1 MLHGV
6 RKLDLLISCSLG
18 SCRAVCKVAH
28 VQLSLRLSAFSLC
41 CVLCA
46 LLSLPMPAGSALL
59 LLSVPHG
66 VNGGCLMVNAW
77 MRAAHILHNLT
88 RCAVALSCR
97 SSCSASDDAL
107 HQLLCAHLPGAC
119 VWCSSCSAVFAHS
132 LLLNEAAFACSLMAF
147 SLVLLHPL

>member
-46 LLSLPMPAGSALL
+46 PVSAHARRLSLAAS
-59 LLSVPHG
+59 LSTAWGERRARWSTHADARSSRLAHPHT
-66 VNGGCLMVNAW
+66 V
-77 MRAAHILHNLT
+77 R
-88 RCAVALSCR
+88 VALSCR
-97 SSCSASDDAL
+97 SSCRASDDAL
-107 HQLLCAHLPGAC
+107 HQILCAHLPGAC
-119 VWCSSCSAVFAHS
+119 VWCSSCSAVCAHS
-132 LLLNEAAFACSLMAF
+132 LLLNEAAFACSLMAI